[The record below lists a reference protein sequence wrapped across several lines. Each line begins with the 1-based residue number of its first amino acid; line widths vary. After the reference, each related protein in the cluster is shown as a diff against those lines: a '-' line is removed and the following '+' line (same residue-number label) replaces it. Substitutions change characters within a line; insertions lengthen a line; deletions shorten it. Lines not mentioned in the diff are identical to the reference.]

1 MSPVIDAVCQVG
13 PADKPKA
20 IAGERH
26 PGLRVGQ
33 RALSHH
39 QVYQLWLAPQTFPS
53 ALMPSRCRPR
63 SKMKALFAAV
73 IGLANGLVVAALAG
87 TITNP
92 FSITVTT
99 TTGAAANYYVSATG
113 NDANP
118 GTQARP
124 WLTPKHPV
132 NCGDTLHLA
141 PSQSNVGSNFDL
153 GKWGVVSNCPSPTG
167 RNTAKLIC
175 DGVNL
180 QDCAFLH
187 VFQSFRVDQPHWAVQ
202 GMYCNSAQATWSTCF
217 GNAAPYVLFINDYVN
232 AAGAGTGLSEYGA
245 MIGGL
250 VYGSGFG
257 GGECFSGLS
266 VFKPTEFD
274 QKTGTHIFV
283 AGSFYI
289 NNKNLPGCTDGE
301 GIIIDSWAT
310 SGYKQQMAIDNN
322 MIIGNGSFGLELLA
336 GNGAPIIFRNNTTY
350 GNGLAPPFQAAGV
363 AEISIKEGNSNVLV
377 DKDLIFSLARWATTG
392 ASTPAIDIYYATKVT
407 VSNSFVYS
415 SIGLFGLNGYTASGV
430 TLSGVYLP
438 NVINVTTASP
448 NFVNPHQVT
457 AAPDCSAATSVPQ
470 CLAQLIADFTPQAA
484 GAVGLGYQPPG
495 ACAPNPD
502 WPSWIGPGDVPDG
515 IVTKPCG
522 M

>member
-1 MSPVIDAVCQVG
+1 
-13 PADKPKA
+13 
-20 IAGERH
+20 
-26 PGLRVGQ
+26 
-33 RALSHH
+33 
-39 QVYQLWLAPQTFPS
+39 
-53 ALMPSRCRPR
+53 
-63 SKMKALFAAV
+63 MKALFAAV

-438 NVINVTTASP
+438 NVTNVTTASP